1 MASIVKFTLC
11 SILYSIYFSAYV
23 YSDGMFLL
31 ESLTYIKNNIE
42 LDKQEKANTQE

>member
-1 MASIVKFTLC
+1 M
-11 SILYSIYFSAYV
+11 

-42 LDKQEKANTQE
+42 LDKQEKANTQGKSPAKILKKKE